1 MSEPILRISISP
13 WGLIKVDALISTD
26 WKRPE
31 LLEFYASIFSEIRA
45 FDGAIRSKQCTI
57 PLKSESAIS

>member
-26 WKRPE
+26 VERTE

-45 FDGAIRSKQCTI
+45 LDGAIRSKQSTI
-57 PLKSESAIS
+57 PLKSESPIS